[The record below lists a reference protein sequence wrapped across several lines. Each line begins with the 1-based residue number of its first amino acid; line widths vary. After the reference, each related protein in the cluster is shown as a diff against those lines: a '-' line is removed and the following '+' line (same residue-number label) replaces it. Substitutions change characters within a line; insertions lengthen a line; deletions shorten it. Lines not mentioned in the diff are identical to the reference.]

1 MANRRGAPNLNPY
14 ERFQLRQLHK
24 GLSSGLDP
32 TFAGDQISSILQ
44 GAQTRVDNRKAAL
57 APLETALLQ
66 GASGGMSQAGATAT
80 LGAFQAMNPALQGPA
95 VSSKLGGFESALY
108 PNGATT
114 SPTYT
119 DPNAVTAGP
128 QPLGAEDYANID
140 TTLKALIGQKQP
152 GTDFPYGVHE
162 ATMEVIAPLRAQGYS
177 EEEIQKVIAYIHQR
191 WLQFGGP
198 DTTS

>member
-1 MANRRGAPNLNPY
+1 MPNRGVPNLSPY
-14 ERFQLRQLHK
+14 ERGVLKLIHS

-32 TFAGDQISSILQ
+32 TFAGSQIDSILQ

-66 GASGGMSQAGATAT
+66 GAAGGMSQAGATAT
-80 LGAFQAMNPALQGPA
+80 LGAFQSMNPSLQGPG
-95 VSSKLGGFESALY
+95 VSTKLGGFESALY

-119 DPNAVTAGP
+119 NPAAPTALP
-128 QPLGAEDYANID
+128 PLGAEDYANID
-140 TTLKALIGQKQP
+140 TTLKALIGATQP
-152 GTDFPYGVHE
+152 GNGFPYGVHE
-162 ATMEVIAPLRAQGYS
+162 ATMEVVAPLRAQGYP
-177 EEEIQKVIAYIHQR
+177 EDEIQKVIAYIHQR

-198 DTTS
+198 NTTG